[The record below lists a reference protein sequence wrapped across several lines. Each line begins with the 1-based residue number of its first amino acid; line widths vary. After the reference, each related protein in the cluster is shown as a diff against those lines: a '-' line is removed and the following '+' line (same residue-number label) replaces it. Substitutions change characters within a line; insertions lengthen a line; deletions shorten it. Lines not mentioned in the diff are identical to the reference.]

1 MWYLVYSNLL
11 IPRGDSW
18 WLSCLT
24 FQCMQEF
31 SGSDVEDV
39 DDAIYSSTGDVSAI
53 RTL

>member
-1 MWYLVYSNLL
+1 MPTKDY
-11 IPRGDSW
+11 W
-18 WLSCLT
+18 WQFCLT

-39 DDAIYSSTGDVSAI
+39 DDAIYSSTGDVPAI